1 MSLPVPDN
9 GTQEVSYMRKNVIVV
24 ALLLATAATV
34 FAFDRCVVL
43 EEAYQEG

>member
-1 MSLPVPDN
+1 
-9 GTQEVSYMRKNVIVV
+9 MRKSQFVL

-43 EEAYQEG
+43 EDAYSEG